1 MDDCVQISGMEISAR
16 GFENG
21 VAIGL
26 RGRLDAHS
34 CKELQTAIAGIDWLP
49 ATPNLVFECGGLTY
63 MSSAGI
69 RVILAVAKE
78 RLRAGGKVVFS
89 ELSGY
94 PLDVLKIAGFA
105 DAFPRC
111 ETLADAMAMLGGGE
125 KRPAPAAA
133 DGQWQSDCGSFSR
146 VMARPASCSILVLG
160 HIEDVLWSRVTPGH
174 IYSKRF
180 SETEYSI
187 GLGALGDKL
196 DDYFGIMGEMMTIGG
211 TMVWLPTDGHD
222 TPDFLIPKV
231 DSSTVK
237 LRTGFNVSMAGDFAE
252 EVCFESSEPGGATI
266 DAIYRALFDRARAS
280 RPDFKGA
287 LALTMRAEMS
297 AVHGSGVTRSTILA
311 NQPANGKMITAA
323 ENFDSWFEIDTTPR
337 HRNVTGLLT
346 GIGLDLQSDLASYDP
361 ALLGASFYL
370 NPGNISQS
378 SVQLHNHAV
387 FFSPQPFDPQATITT
402 AISQVV
408 DDGDFIDMRHLLDTS
423 TVTKAIIG
431 IGYIDNF
438 LPDPAGFREK

>member
-1 MDDCVQISGMEISAR
+1 MEISTR
-16 GFENG
+16 RFSNG
-21 VAIGL
+21 MAIGL
-26 RGRLDAHS
+26 NGRLDAHTS
-34 CKELQTAIAGIDWLP
+34 KELQSALAAIDWEPGAANWVL
-49 ATPNLVFECGGLTY
+49 ECGGLTY

-69 RVILAVAKE
+69 RVILAAAKE
-78 RLRAGGKVVFS
+78 RLKAGGKVIFA
-89 ELSGY
+89 ELRGY
-94 PLDVLKIAGFA
+94 PLDVLKMAGFA

-111 ETLADAMAMLGGGE
+111 ETVVDAIAVLGGGDCP
-125 KRPAPAAA
+125 PAPAASDA
-133 DGQWQSDCGSFSR
+133 QWPSACGSFSR
-146 VMARPASCSILVLG
+146 VIARPAQCSILVLG

-231 DSSTVK
+231 DSGAVK
-237 LRTGFNVSMAGDFAE
+237 LRTGFNVSMSGDFAE
-252 EVCFESSEPGGATI
+252 EVCFESTDPGGATI

-297 AVHGSGVTRSTILA
+297 AVHGSGVTRSTILD
-311 NQPANGKMITAA
+311 NQPVNGKMITAP

-337 HRNVTGLLT
+337 HHNVTGLLT

-370 NPGNISQS
+370 NPGNVSQS

-387 FFSPQPFDPQATITT
+387 FFNPQPFDPKASISE
-402 AISQVV
+402 AINQVV
-408 DDGDFIDMRHLLDTS
+408 SDGEFIDMRHLLDTS
-423 TVTKAIIG
+423 MITKAIIG
-431 IGYIDNF
+431 IGYIDSF
-438 LPDPAGFREK
+438 LPDPAGFRE

>member
-1 MDDCVQISGMEISAR
+1 MEFSSQAF
-16 GFENG
+16 GTG
-21 VAIGL
+21 VAL
-26 RGRLDAHS
+26 KLSGRLDAHTS
-34 CKELQTAIAGIDWLP
+34 KELQTAIASIDWKP
-49 ATPNLVFECGGLTY
+49 AAPNLVLDCGGLNY

-69 RVILAVAKE
+69 RVILSAAKE
-78 RLRAGGKVVFS
+78 RMKAGGKIVFS
-89 ELSGY
+89 DLSGY
-94 PLDVLKIAGFA
+94 PLDVLRIAGFA

-111 ETLADAMAMLGGGE
+111 RSMENAIAILGGAPPS
-125 KRPAPAAA
+125 PAPSAAEA
-133 DGQWQSDCGSFSR
+133 RWQSPCGSFR
-146 VMARPASCSILVLG
+146 RIMARPASCSILVLG

-196 DDYFGIMGEMMTIGG
+196 EDFFGIMGEMITIGG

-222 TPDFLIPKV
+222 TPDFLIPRV
-231 DSSTVK
+231 DSDAVK
-237 LRTGFNVSMAGDFAE
+237 LRTGFNVSMSGDFAE
-252 EVCFESSEPGGATI
+252 EVCFESSDPNGTTV
-266 DAIYRALFDRARAS
+266 DAIYRALFDRARAC

-297 AVHGSGVTRSTILA
+297 AVHGSGVTRSTIID
-311 NQPANGKMITAA
+311 NRPDNGKMITAP

-346 GIGLDLQSDLASYDP
+346 GIGLDLQSDLTNYDSD
-361 ALLGASFYL
+361 LLGASFYL
-370 NPGNISQS
+370 NPGNVSQS

-387 FFSPQPFDPQATITT
+387 FFNPQPFDPETTISD
-402 AISQVV
+402 AIRLVV
-408 DDGDFIDMRHLLDTS
+408 ENGDFVDMRHLLDAS
-423 TVTKAIIG
+423 MITKAIIA

-438 LPDPAGFREK
+438 LPDPAGFKE